1 MRIIQLADY
10 AQLSQTAATL
20 ILNQLLAQPRL
31 NLGLATGQTPSGLY
45 AALVAAQQDLGLDLG
60 QVQFFHLDEYRG
72 LSPGDPESMA
82 AFLTRQLLDPLQIAA
97 QQRHFVPAC
106 STDAQQAC
114 RDYDARIAA
123 AGGLDLQILGLGHN
137 GHIAF
142 NEPGTP
148 FYLGTHLI
156 QLHPRTRAANARY
169 FASGQT
175 PAEALTLGCRS
186 ILSAR
191 SLMMLVTGA
200 DKAEA
205 VAAMVHG
212 PLHEDCPASVLRLHP
227 DLTLILDQAA
237 ASRLQLP
244 LPRFAP
250 LPLQLIAH
258 DQPLPGQRIL
268 VAAPH
273 PDDAAIGCGGAL
285 ARWQKQGAALHLV
298 AMSSGHRADMPEATA
313 AERGA
318 RREAEAAAEARCF
331 GAEFTAL
338 NLPFYDQHYI
348 PGSADIQAV
357 VTLLRRWQPD
367 CVLSASPQDRHPA
380 HRASAWIVREALQVW
395 QAESGAKVEL
405 WDYEGPWFVFERD
418 AFNTVVPFDAAA
430 LAQKLAGIQAH
441 QSQVSRKRYDLAAE
455 ALGTFRAI
463 TVPESRLSGFGSDQ
477 QNLGLQAEV
486 FQRQQL
492 QP

>member
-1 MRIIQLADY
+1 MRILQVTDY

-45 AALVAAQQDLGLDLG
+45 AALVAAQQSLGLDLG

-72 LSPGDPESMA
+72 LSPSDPESMA
-82 AFLTRQLLDPLQIAA
+82 AFLTRQLLDPLQIAPE
-97 QQRHFVPAC
+97 QRHFVPAC
-106 STDAQQAC
+106 EPDPRQAC
-114 RDYDARIAA
+114 RDYEARMAA

-148 FYLGTHLI
+148 FDLDTHLI

-169 FASGQT
+169 FASGET

-186 ILSAR
+186 ILNAR
-191 SLMMLVTGA
+191 SLMLLVTGA

-244 LPRFAP
+244 LPRFEP
-250 LPLQLIAH
+250 LPLQVMPP
-258 DQPLPGQRIL
+258 DQPLPGRRIL

-285 ARWQKQGAALHLV
+285 ARWHQQGAALHLV
-298 AMSSGHRADMPEATA
+298 AMSSGHRADMPEPTA
-313 AERGA
+313 AARAA
-318 RREAEAAAEARCF
+318 RRQAEAEAEANCF
-331 GAEFTAL
+331 GAAFTAL
-338 NLPFYDQHYI
+338 NLPFYERHYV
-348 PGSADIQAV
+348 PGSADIEAFV
-357 VTLLRRWQPD
+357 ALLREWQPD

-395 QAESGAKVEL
+395 LSESDAEVEL

-418 AFNTVVPFDAAA
+418 AFNAVVPFGPEA
-430 LAQKLAGIQAH
+430 LQQKMAGIQAH

-463 TVPESRLSGFGSDQ
+463 TVPESRLSGFGAAQ
-477 QNLGLQAEV
+477 QDLGLQAEV
-486 FQRQQL
+486 FQRQRL
-492 QP
+492 QR